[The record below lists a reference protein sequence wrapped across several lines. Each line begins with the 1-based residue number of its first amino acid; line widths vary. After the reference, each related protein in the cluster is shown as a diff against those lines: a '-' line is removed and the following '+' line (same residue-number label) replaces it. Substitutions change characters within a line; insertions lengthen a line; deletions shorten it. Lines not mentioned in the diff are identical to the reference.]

1 MTTGPVRR
9 SRVSWRPQER
19 ARSRSLPARKN
30 RKKTDPSCNASGDSL
45 FACLISREA
54 PPPRK
59 METPESAGCAGTN
72 VFKLSFKG
80 NQQVCLYNEGL
91 HVETNTCPTLGLL
104 ALEGWQDEV
113 LRAVSPSLCSCQ
125 PVAPAVQKSTPQTS
139 GRATLRIHQEALA
152 GFDVHGSASSRKP
165 LWAYQGLAF
174 RLL

>member
-19 ARSRSLPARKN
+19 AHSRSLPARK
-30 RKKTDPSCNASGDSL
+30 KKQIPVATPAVD
-45 FACLISREA
+45 
-54 PPPRK
+54 
-59 METPESAGCAGTN
+59 TPESAGCAGTN

-80 NQQVCLYNEGL
+80 NQQVCYPMRFS

-139 GRATLRIHQEALA
+139 GSATLRIHQEALA
-152 GFDVHGSASSRKP
+152 GFDVHGSASNRKP
-165 LWAYQGLAF
+165 LWAYQGLAL